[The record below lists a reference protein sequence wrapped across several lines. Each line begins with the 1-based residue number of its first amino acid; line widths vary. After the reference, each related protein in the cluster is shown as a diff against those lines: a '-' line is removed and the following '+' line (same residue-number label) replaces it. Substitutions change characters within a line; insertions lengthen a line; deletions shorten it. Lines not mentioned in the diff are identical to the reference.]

1 MVAASDPGDRSAAA
15 MERFELRMPRWPLL
29 VRLFGRDPL
38 VRTTDRV
45 EAVVVAVAVLVA
57 VFALPVAA
65 AIGTAVHDSRS
76 TLYAEQNETRRS
88 VTAMVSDAPE
98 NASFTRTGV
107 IAVPVE
113 WWDGN
118 TRHTGTVQTQP
129 TAVTGDSVE
138 LWIDAEGK
146 QVTPPTPTSRAGI
159 EGATAAAGLWLGVA
173 AGLAIF
179 TVTVQLVCDRIRS
192 AAWQHDL
199 DTLVDGGGHTT
210 SHP

>member
-15 MERFELRMPRWPLL
+15 MERFELRMPRWPLF
-29 VRLFGRDPL
+29 VRLFSRDPL

-45 EAVVVAVAVLVA
+45 EAVVVAVALLVA
-57 VFALPVAA
+57 LVALPVAA

-76 TLYAEQNETRRS
+76 AVYAQQNDNRRS
-88 VTAMVSDAPE
+88 VTALISDAPE
-98 NASFTRTGV
+98 NPPFARTGV

-129 TAVTGDSVE
+129 TAVNGDSVE
-138 LWIDAEGK
+138 LWVDADGK
-146 QVTPPTPTSRAGI
+146 QVTAPTPTSRAGI
-159 EGATAAAGLWLGVA
+159 EGVTAAVGLWLGLA